1 LRNNEDRLGTKSI
14 DGDTPPQTREA
25 HSGASFSFS
34 TPTEFVELP
43 SGGRFY
49 PQEHPLH
56 GKGEIEIR
64 HMTAKDEDI
73 LTSETLI
80 KKGIA
85 VERLLQNVIVDK
97 SIDVASLLVG
107 DKNALVIATRVTGY
121 GADYRTNLMCPSC
134 SKSVEGRFDLEIKE
148 IYRAEEKDIADL
160 GIEMTNNGTFI
171 LNTPIMQASVEV
183 RLMTGTD
190 EEYLNKLA
198 ESKKKKK
205 LIESFLTDQLR
216 RMIVSV
222 NGDSSPALITEFV
235 NHMPARDSRY
245 LRSMYQH
252 VVPDV
257 KLAQEFSCASCGH
270 TQELEVPFTVDFF
283 WPRQ

>member
-1 LRNNEDRLGTKSI
+1 LRNNEDRLGTNSI
-14 DGDTPPQTREA
+14 DGDAPPQTKGGQ
-25 HSGASFSFS
+25 SGASFSFS

-49 PQEHPLH
+49 PQDHPLH
-56 GKGEIEIR
+56 GKVDIEIR

-85 VERLLQNVIVDK
+85 IERLLQNVIVDK
-97 SIDVASLLVG
+97 TIDVNSLLVG
-107 DKNALVIATRVTGY
+107 DKNALVIATRITGY
-121 GADYRTNLMCPSC
+121 GADYHTRVICPSC
-134 SKSVEGRFDLEIKE
+134 SKSVEGQFDLEIKE
-148 IYRAEEKDIADL
+148 LYRAQEEDIVER
-160 GIEMTNNGTFI
+160 GIKVTDAGTFI
-171 LNTPIMQASVEV
+171 LNTPIMDAMVEV
-183 RLMTGTD
+183 RLMNGHD

-198 ESKKKKK
+198 ESKRKKK

-222 NGDSSPALITEFV
+222 NGDSSAALIAEFV
-235 NHMPARDSRY
+235 NHMPARDSRH
-245 LRSMYQH
+245 LRTMYQY

-257 KLAQEFSCASCGH
+257 KLAQEFICASCEH
-270 TQELEVPFTVDFF
+270 SQELEVPFTVDFF
-283 WPRQ
+283 WPKQ

>member
-14 DGDTPPQTREA
+14 DGDAPPQTREA
-25 HSGASFSFS
+25 KSGASFSFS

-49 PQEHPLH
+49 PQDHPLH

-97 SIDVASLLVG
+97 AIDVNSLLVG
-107 DKNALVIATRVTGY
+107 DKNALVIATRITGY
-121 GADYRTNLMCPSC
+121 GADYHTKVICPSC
-134 SKSVEGRFDLEIKE
+134 SKSVEGQFDLEIKE
-148 IYRAEEKDIADL
+148 VYRAEEEDITER
-160 GIEMTNNGTFI
+160 GIEVTDDGTFI
-171 LNTPIMQASVEV
+171 LNTPIMDARVEV
-183 RLMTGTD
+183 RLMNGHD

-198 ESKKKKK
+198 ESKRKKK

-222 NGDSSPALITEFV
+222 NGDGSAALITEFV

-252 VVPDV
+252 VVPDI
-257 KLAQEFSCASCGH
+257 KLAQEFSCGSCDH
-270 TQELEVPFTVDFF
+270 AQELEVPFTVDFF

>member
-1 LRNNEDRLGTKSI
+1 MRNNEDRLGTKSI

-121 GADYRTNLMCPSC
+121 GAD
-134 SKSVEGRFDLEIKE
+134 
-148 IYRAEEKDIADL
+148 
-160 GIEMTNNGTFI
+160 
-171 LNTPIMQASVEV
+171 
-183 RLMTGTD
+183 
-190 EEYLNKLA
+190 
-198 ESKKKKK
+198 
-205 LIESFLTDQLR
+205 
-216 RMIVSV
+216 
-222 NGDSSPALITEFV
+222 
-235 NHMPARDSRY
+235 
-245 LRSMYQH
+245 
-252 VVPDV
+252 
-257 KLAQEFSCASCGH
+257 
-270 TQELEVPFTVDFF
+270 
-283 WPRQ
+283 